1 MVEGWRIFRL
11 IATAGGFMEA
21 QNAGPEHRFWPVS
34 SPRYAPMKSVL
45 LTVLLL
51 ATGAVAAN
59 ANDSRYTDLKPKSC
73 QTISQ
78 AEDESGSVSLKCKG
92 LDGYPVY
99 VKEGDLRQS
108 AFFGPIDDLYV
119 ERAFESFGTFNHAGE
134 KVEWRVD
141 AGGKPVAA
149 ILRYVIEHAD
159 PKTGAPS
166 KSSQGQILVVSKV
179 AQKDNGQGCVAG
191 YVDAL
196 ANPDANDL
204 ARQIGDTVVPDFRCG
219 SDEPT
224 WHGKKGERA
233 DEPMRYLP
241 Q

>member
-1 MVEGWRIFRL
+1 MVDKKSTSNGEKLLYCSFCGKSQHEVKKL
-11 IATAGGFMEA
+11 IAGPSVFICDECIDLCNEIIRDEA
-21 QNAGPEHRFWPVS
+21 
-34 SPRYAPMKSVL
+34 
-45 LTVLLL
+45 
-51 ATGAVAAN
+51 AA
-59 ANDSRYTDLKPKSC
+59 
-73 QTISQ
+73 

-219 SDEPT
+219 GDEPT